1 MTIISTAIPELKN
14 TFLIAMPALKEP
26 QFFHSV
32 IYICEHNAQGAIGII
47 INQPLQ
53 MPLAEIFHQLGIKAE
68 NVSIAQKPVFSG
80 GPIHRERGF
89 IFHPTGSHWEST
101 VEISSEISLTTSPD
115 ILRAIAEN
123 TDKAPKDYLV
133 ALGYSYWKA
142 WQLENE
148 LSTNSWL
155 YGPASAE
162 VLFRQPVEKR
172 WRAAAALL
180 GVDTDKISD
189 DIGHA

>member
-1 MTIISTAIPELKN
+1 MSSIPSLKN
-14 TFLIAMPALKEP
+14 SFLIAMPSLKDL

-32 IYICEHNAQGAIGII
+32 IYICEHNEQGAIGVI
-47 INQPLQ
+47 INQPLD
-53 MPLAEIFHQLGIKAE
+53 MALEEVFFQLGISAD
-68 NVSIAQKPVFSG
+68 NPAIAKKTVFSG

-89 IFHPTGSHWEST
+89 IFHSAGTHWEST
-101 VEISSEISLTTSPD
+101 VEISQEISLTTSPD
-115 ILRAIAEN
+115 ILHAIAEN
-123 TDKAPKDYLV
+123 KGPNDFLV

-148 LSTNSWL
+148 LSANAWL

-162 VLFRQPVEKR
+162 ILFHLPIEQR

-180 GVDTDKISD
+180 GVDTDKLSD
-189 DIGHA
+189 EIGHA